1 MPMSSALRG
10 PGAGARV
17 QNKLAT
23 WSALAVIVCCTV
35 ALASCDSGRALR
47 LSRAGGTAGAES
59 ATPLPLPRRALLRR
73 QPAPKCD
80 FTTAEPNADELRKLD
95 YERQCYR
102 HAEMIARG
110 RLELLQ
116 DSVARTIKAV
126 KRGEGSEL

>member
-1 MPMSSALRG
+1 MPMSSALHE

-17 QNKLAT
+17 RNKFAT
-23 WSALAVIVCCTV
+23 LSALAVIACCAV
-35 ALASCDSGRALR
+35 ALAGCDSGRAFR
-47 LSRAGGTAGAES
+47 FARAGGAAGAES

-80 FTTAEPNADELRKLD
+80 FATAEPNADELRKLD

-110 RLELLQ
+110 RLDLLQ
-116 DSVARTIKAV
+116 ASVARTIKAV
-126 KRGEGSEL
+126 RRGDGSEL